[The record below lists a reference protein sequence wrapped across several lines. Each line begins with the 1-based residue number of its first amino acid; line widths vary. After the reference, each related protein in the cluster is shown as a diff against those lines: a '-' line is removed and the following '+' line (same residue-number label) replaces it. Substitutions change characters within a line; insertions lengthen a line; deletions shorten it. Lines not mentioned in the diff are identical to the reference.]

1 MDLNEVIISYF
12 GNSTTEIYK
21 NNLTN
26 IRKYISSKKDH
37 VSIDIYDISLDDIVK
52 KSKDDSYL
60 NGQELIYTDGGIKL
74 LFPVKNLWNDIKYYI
89 PKSITK
95 LEIPFEIIQN
105 DISFLKNF
113 PNLETLALS
122 DYVRLNKEQ
131 IQKIQSNTNIKRLLV
146 NYTSSYVDF
155 YKNEGFAIEDGNVL
169 YKNLLIQKKDSEEKD
184 FKLDTMYIDTY
195 NLNPEQIEKLYS
207 ISEKKDKIIIRTQD
221 SSRYTINFLNGKLVD
236 VSIDSNDLID
246 ATRFYSYLVNNGCQ
260 VNSVCINVEKIDYLN
275 MDLSRY
281 EKLAKET
288 NLTFD
293 YGVGGDPANLEEF
306 KGLVASLNWYRNLI
320 KEANLSPTEKVM
332 FAYDIM
338 KTFSYNES
346 NSSKN
351 DSRAP
356 HRIIETGNI
365 VCAGYANMLKQILK
379 GMDNIKVG
387 DITVDC
393 FDSDGNHLGGHAR
406 NIVELDDSKYNIHG
420 IYVLDA
426 TWDSYQKGLRGVK
439 KYTALDLYRYFL
451 VAPNDYK
458 LLFPNDTVPDIFM
471 SKEKKVNLVN
481 EYCYAFEGISVSIED
496 SKLINTVTEDKVQK
510 DLDARRIS
518 LDTFNQMLYNV
529 RLAEGY
535 TQEMM
540 MDEIRK
546 VDKMNLFFMLEKNKE
561 NGTENISYFE
571 EYEDKGK
578 KKAG

>member
-131 IQKIQSNTNIKRLLV
+131 IQKIQSKTNIKRLLV

-439 KYTALDLYRYFL
+439 KYTALDLYRYFI

>member
-37 VSIDIYDISLDDIVK
+37 ISIDIYDISLDDIVK

-221 SSRYTINFLNGKLVD
+221 SSRYTINFLNGKLID

-439 KYTALDLYRYFL
+439 KYTALDLYRYFI

>member
-195 NLNPEQIEKLYS
+195 NLNREQIEKLYS

-221 SSRYTINFLNGKLVD
+221 SSRYTINFLNGKLID

-246 ATRFYSYLVNNGCQ
+246 VTRFYSYLVNNGCQ

-293 YGVGGDPANLEEF
+293 YGVGGDPAKLEEF

-365 VCAGYANMLKQILK
+365 VCAGYANTLKQILK

>member
-169 YKNLLIQKKDSEEKD
+169 YKNLLIQKKDSEEKG

-439 KYTALDLYRYFL
+439 KYTALDLYRYFI